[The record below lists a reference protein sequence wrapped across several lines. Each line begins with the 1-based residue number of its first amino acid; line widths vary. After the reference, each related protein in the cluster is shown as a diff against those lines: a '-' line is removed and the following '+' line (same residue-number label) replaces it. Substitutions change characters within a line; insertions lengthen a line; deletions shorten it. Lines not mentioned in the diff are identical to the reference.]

1 MTTWTYQK
9 PERFSGRNSV
19 GVLISVG
26 VHVAV
31 IAVALTLRTP
41 ENETAPAPL
50 IARVLNTHSETQ
62 EAQPIEQSQPKFD
75 RPKLHIPQPDVAVAA
90 TVAETSIAPAAVTA
104 NARSVEPARTAPATM
119 PQFDADYL
127 NNPTP
132 RYPPASRRMR
142 EEGVVLVRV
151 YVLSNGLPEAIELKR
166 SSGSHRLDHSAL
178 EAVRKWRFVPARRGD
193 ETVAAWVIVPIA
205 FSLTA

>member
-1 MTTWTYQK
+1 MMATWTYQK
-9 PERFSGRNSV
+9 PARFSGRN
-19 GVLISVG
+19 GIGMAISIA
-26 VHVAV
+26 VHIAV
-31 IAVALTLRTP
+31 IAVALMMRTP
-41 ENETAPAPL
+41 KNETAPAPL
-50 IARVLNTHSETQ
+50 IARVLDTPSETQ

-75 RPKLHIPQPDVAVAA
+75 RPKLHIPQPDVAFTTATESPSAPVA
-90 TVAETSIAPAAVTA
+90 VAGGAR
-104 NARSVEPARTAPATM
+104 NAEPARTAPVTL

-127 NNPTP
+127 NNPSP
-132 RYPPASRRMR
+132 QYPSASRRMR

-151 YVLSNGLPEAIELKR
+151 YVLSNGLPESIELKR

-193 ETVAAWVIVPIA
+193 ETVAAWVIVPVA